1 MHCEV
6 QQSLAKR
13 ARIPVKFLW
22 ESLGILSGSA
32 ITALGLDLFL
42 IPNKIAGGG
51 VSGIA
56 IIIHY
61 VAHLPVGL
69 TMLVMEIPLFIAS
82 VRYLGF
88 GFGIRTLLGAIS
100 LPFFI
105 DGFAPFL
112 HKVTGNDLL
121 ACLYG
126 GILVGVGIG
135 IVFRSKGSTGGTD
148 ELAALLHK
156 FTGMPLGQIILILDG
171 LIIAGAGIVFGIES
185 ALYALITVFVTTRV
199 IDVVQEGL
207 AVVRAALIIS
217 EFSEDIA
224 KGILERLNRGAT
236 ALNGTGLYTGKQREI
251 LLAVVSQSEVSLLK
265 EVVYEV
271 DPDAFLIVADVH
283 EVLGEGFKKWA

>member
-1 MHCEV
+1 MGCEV
-6 QQSLAKR
+6 QKPLAKR
-13 ARIPVKFLW
+13 ALIPLKFLR
-22 ESLGILSGSA
+22 ESMGILVGSA
-32 ITALGLDLFL
+32 ITALGMDLFL
-42 IPNKIAGGG
+42 VPNKIAGGG

-61 VAHLPVGL
+61 LAHLPVGA
-69 TMLVMEIPLFIAS
+69 TMLIMEIPLFIAS
-82 VRYLGF
+82 MRFLGF
-88 GFGIRTLLGAIS
+88 GFGIRTLLGAVS

-112 HKVTGNDLL
+112 QKVTENNLL
-121 ACLYG
+121 ASLYG
-126 GILVGVGIG
+126 GIFVGVGIG

-148 ELAALLHK
+148 ELAALIHRFIK
-156 FTGMPLGQIILILDG
+156 IPLGQILLVLDG
-171 LIIAGAGIVFGIES
+171 LIIAGAGVVFGLES
-185 ALYALITVFVTTRV
+185 ALYALITVFVTSRV

-207 AVVRAALIIS
+207 SVVRAALIIS
-217 EFSEDIA
+217 DYSEDIA
-224 KGILERLNRGAT
+224 KGILGRLNRGAT
-236 ALNGTGLYTGKQREI
+236 ALEGTGLYTGKRREI